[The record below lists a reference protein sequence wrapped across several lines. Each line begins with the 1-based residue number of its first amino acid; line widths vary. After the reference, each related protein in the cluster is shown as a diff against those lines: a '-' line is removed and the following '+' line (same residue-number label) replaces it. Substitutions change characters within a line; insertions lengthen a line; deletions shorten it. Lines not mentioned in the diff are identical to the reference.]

1 MGESSCV
8 KCLLRGSPW
17 QILMK
22 EIVHGSYSTVATSQ
36 AGPEI
41 KYIFQGGMSE
51 KGSLLAKPSEPLG
64 VSLT

>member
-1 MGESSCV
+1 
-8 KCLLRGSPW
+8 
-17 QILMK
+17 MK